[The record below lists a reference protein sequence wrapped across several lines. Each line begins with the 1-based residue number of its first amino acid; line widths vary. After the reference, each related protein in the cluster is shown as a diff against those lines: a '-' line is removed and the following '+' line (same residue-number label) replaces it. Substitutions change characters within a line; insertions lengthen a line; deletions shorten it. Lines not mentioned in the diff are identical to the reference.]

1 MLYDKDIREPLFYY
15 LEERFGK
22 SRILEE
28 LNMGRSRADVVMFFR
43 NALSGWKSKAM
54 PTHMTGWNA
63 RSKIT
68 TSSVTLIIL

>member
-28 LNMGRSRADVVMFFR
+28 LNMGRSRADVVMV
-43 NALSGWKSKAM
+43 LP

>member
-28 LNMGRSRADVVMFFR
+28 LNMGRSRADVVMVLPASVKTGTKKILFFSVHI
-43 NALSGWKSKAM
+43 LSN
-54 PTHMTGWNA
+54 PY
-63 RSKIT
+63 
-68 TSSVTLIIL
+68 